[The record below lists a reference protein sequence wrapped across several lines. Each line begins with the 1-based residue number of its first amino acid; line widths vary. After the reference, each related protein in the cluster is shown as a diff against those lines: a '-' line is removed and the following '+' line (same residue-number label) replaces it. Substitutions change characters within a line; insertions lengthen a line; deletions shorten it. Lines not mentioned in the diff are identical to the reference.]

1 MEYLLLNTISLT
13 LFDALL
19 YGVGRGWVGRDPQD
33 TRYHCTT
40 SLRH

>member
-1 MEYLLLNTISLT
+1 MEYLPLNTISLT

-19 YGVGRGWVGRDPQD
+19 YGVVHPWNTREAED
-33 TRYHCTT
+33 TRYYCTT